1 MRRLDERRLLA
12 LEVKWVF
19 RPRAPATFGE
29 TGVRAERRSAPSST
43 EDEREEEKVA
53 MKVLVAYAS
62 RHGATRGIAERIAQ
76 RLEYRGLDAVLQP
89 VASAAAAAEYDAF
102 VVGGAAYMTHW
113 MEEATRFVRQ
123 NVAVLASHPV
133 WLFSSGPVGTETV
146 DPKGRDVLE
155 ASVPM
160 EFAEFAAAIK
170 PVDQR
175 VFFGAYDPD
184 AKPVGFLEALGA
196 RFTRLPAIREAL
208 PAGDFRDWPQIEA
221 WADGIA
227 RQLQAAPVSA

>member
-1 MRRLDERRLLA
+1 
-12 LEVKWVF
+12 
-19 RPRAPATFGE
+19 
-29 TGVRAERRSAPSST
+29 
-43 EDEREEEKVA
+43 